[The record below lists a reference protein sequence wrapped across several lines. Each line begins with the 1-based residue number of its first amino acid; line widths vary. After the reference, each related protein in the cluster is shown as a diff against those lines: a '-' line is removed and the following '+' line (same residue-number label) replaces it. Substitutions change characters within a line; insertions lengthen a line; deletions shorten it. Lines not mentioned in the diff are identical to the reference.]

1 MSETFANHILL
12 DLKIIINKIGRLEIY
27 MLNDVKV
34 VICGKEYKMKTA
46 ESPNYVFALARTLEA
61 KIEEILESSSGASPY
76 TAAIMVALGILD
88 DLNKSSKRLDNI
100 RDQAKEYVD
109 EAGKARIERDAA
121 LKEIEVLNS
130 KIVQPENLVK
140 LKQLKDSI

>member
-1 MSETFANHILL
+1 
-12 DLKIIINKIGRLEIY
+12 

-76 TAAIMVALGILD
+76 TAAIMVAPSPCRTLLED
-88 DLNKSSKRLDNI
+88 
-100 RDQAKEYVD
+100 V
-109 EAGKARIERDAA
+109 A
-121 LKEIEVLNS
+121 LLAI
-130 KIVQPENLVK
+130 
-140 LKQLKDSI
+140 

>member
-1 MSETFANHILL
+1 
-12 DLKIIINKIGRLEIY
+12 
-27 MLNDVKV
+27 
-34 VICGKEYKMKTA
+34 
-46 ESPNYVFALARTLEA
+46 
-61 KIEEILESSSGASPY
+61 
-76 TAAIMVALGILD
+76 MVALSVLD
-88 DLNKSSKRLDNI
+88 DYNKSNKRLENI

-130 KIVQPENLVK
+130 KIVQLENLVK